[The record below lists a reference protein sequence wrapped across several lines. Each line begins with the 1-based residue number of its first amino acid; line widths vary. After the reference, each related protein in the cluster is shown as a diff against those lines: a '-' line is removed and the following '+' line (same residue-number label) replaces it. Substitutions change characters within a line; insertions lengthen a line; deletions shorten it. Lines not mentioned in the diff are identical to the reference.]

1 MVMTQLRS
9 PTIAALVISL
19 LVLFNLSGCRKGA
32 AVKDTNQTAAD
43 QNTNDTSTADPADT
57 ESIKTG
63 VKPIPDDQVAVIETE
78 SYGNIVIELY
88 PNIAPLMVERF
99 KLLIQEGFYD
109 GTTFHRINSDL
120 GLIQGGDP
128 LSRDDDPNNDGEGDS
143 KYANLPGEFSDVP
156 FDRGMVGAARREAS
170 EGEDQPGL
178 TEAQA
183 RDSANCQFFITLKRQ
198 PDFDEDYTLF
208 GKVIDGL
215 GNADILMGAPVEP
228 ETETPAEKIVI
239 KRITLQP
246 RPKDK
251 P

>member
-1 MVMTQLRS
+1 MTTTSKRIIS
-9 PTIAALVISL
+9 ILVIAL
-19 LVLFNLSGCRKGA
+19 LVALTLSCKRP
-32 AVKDTNQTAAD
+32 AVVSDSEPA
-43 QNTNDTSTADPADT
+43 SEDPGVT

-63 VKPIPDDQVAVIETE
+63 IKPVPDAQVAVIETE

-109 GTTFHRINSDL
+109 GTTFHRINADS

-128 LSRDDDPNNDGEGDS
+128 LSRDDDPDNNGEGDS

-170 EGEDQPGL
+170 PEAEDQPGL
-178 TEAQA
+178 SEAKA

-198 PDFDEDYTLF
+198 PDYDEDYTVF

-215 GNADILMGAPVEP
+215 GNAEILMGAPVEP

-246 RPKDK
+246 RPK
-251 P
+251 